1 MKSFYSS
8 IQSVAPTDR
17 LFEIQT
23 VINWLGLVLV
33 WDMSCAVGD
42 SELHHQD
49 LPFNNAMWYLLMST
63 RTAYSAVI
71 TADQSWAVQPYR
83 AFVAPTKKW
92 GGGGGAP
99 KGILSINLFPMSM
112 VSMVGIVLLGDYS
125 CCASPRSHCLLFDPL
140 QACKN
145 RGGRKAWEHLSH
157 VWCQWVCTCV
167 ATKMTSSSL
176 GHTKHPVTTFI
187 THSCQH
193 DTRPL
198 HCWPPHSNE
207 LGECRTLGGKPE

>member
-1 MKSFYSS
+1 MGHVLCSGWLWITSSRLAFQQCNVVFTHEYKDCLLRCHYSRANLGS
-8 IQSVAPTDR
+8 TAIQGICCT
-17 LFEIQT
+17 
-23 VINWLGLVLV
+23 
-33 WDMSCAVGD
+33 
-42 SELHHQD
+42 
-49 LPFNNAMWYLLMST
+49 Y
-63 RTAYSAVI
+63 
-71 TADQSWAVQPYR
+71 
-83 AFVAPTKKW
+83 KKVR
-92 GGGGGAP
+92 GGGGHPRAFSP
-99 KGILSINLFPMSM
+99 LTFFPCLLFSWL
-112 VSMVGIVLLGDYS
+112 VVLLGDYS

-176 GHTKHPVTTFI
+176 GHTEHPVTTFI

-198 HCWPPHSNE
+198 HYWPPHSNE
-207 LGECRTLGGKPE
+207 LGECRTLWGKPE